1 MRPHAALAA
10 LVLAPLV
17 AAAEPPTPPAP
28 DAGPHAAEWSFG
40 AGLSFGLLFSST
52 PPSFISSSSP
62 ISSNA
67 GVPTVNASLERRLSP
82 RNWLVFGAAGAAE
95 RRRSDVPADA
105 IGFTRDD
112 WRSLYLTAGLRRVL
126 TRASA
131 PVDVSLLVLA
141 GAGVAEAD
149 QHFLF
154 TGAETR
160 ADVSSWLA
168 GADAGIAVDRELTG
182 GLSLRVASPLLGVTY
197 ARDRIEEAG
206 QPRRTATAFSARAI
220 LAPRLELR
228 LAF

>member
-17 AAAEPPTPPAP
+17 AAAEPPTPPVP
-28 DAGPHAAEWSFG
+28 DAAEWSVG
-40 AGLSFGLLFSST
+40 AGLSFGLFFSAMPPSFLSSSST
-52 PPSFISSSSP
+52 PIGL
-62 ISSNA
+62 NA

-82 RNWLVFGAAGAAE
+82 RSWLVFGAAGAAE
-95 RRRSDVPADA
+95 RRRSDVPADS
-105 IGFTRDD
+105 IGFARDD
-112 WRSLYLTAGLRRVL
+112 WRLLYLTAGLRRVL

-154 TGAETR
+154 TGSETR
-160 ADVSSWLA
+160 GDVSSWLA
-168 GADAGIAVDRELTG
+168 GADAGFAVDRELTG
-182 GLSLRVASPLLGVTY
+182 GLSLRVATPLLGVTY